1 MTSTKKTIRDFLFR
15 IKPVHFIATLIAG
28 LGLIVFLGY
37 NLLSKFAAGHNALI
51 IILLLSFF
59 FLVSRMSVLSSV
71 GIGFLILIM
80 FGVMIAWGWFVNLL
94 VIWFTTIAAVYLSR
108 RSTPIDFAINKNIAN
123 YLAQG
128 VYLSLWTFTMI
139 IFFKLFSISYIM
151 SHLTIMYM
159 ITVIIYIIFM
169 VICLPTLAQRLL
181 PEVLINGLV
190 MLPFQWVLVVFF
202 GRRFLEY
209 MLTFL

>member
-1 MTSTKKTIRDFLFR
+1 MASTKKTIKDFLFR
-15 IKPVHFIATLIAG
+15 VKPVHFIATLIAG
-28 LGLIVFLGY
+28 LGIIVFLGY
-37 NLLSKFAAGHNALI
+37 NMLSRFAAGHNTLI
-51 IILLLSFF
+51 IILLLSLF
-59 FLVSRMSVLSSV
+59 FLASRMSVLSSV
-71 GIGFLILIM
+71 GIGFLIMIM
-80 FGVMIAWGWFVNLL
+80 FGVMIVWGWLVNLFI
-94 VIWFTTIAAVYLSR
+94 IWFTTIAAVYLSTR
-108 RSTPIDFAINKNIAN
+108 QTPIDFAINKSVAN

-139 IFFKLFSISYIM
+139 ILFKLFSMNYIM
-151 SHLTIMYM
+151 SHLTFVYM
-159 ITVIIYIIFM
+159 ITVVIYIIYM

-202 GRRFLEY
+202 GRRFVEY